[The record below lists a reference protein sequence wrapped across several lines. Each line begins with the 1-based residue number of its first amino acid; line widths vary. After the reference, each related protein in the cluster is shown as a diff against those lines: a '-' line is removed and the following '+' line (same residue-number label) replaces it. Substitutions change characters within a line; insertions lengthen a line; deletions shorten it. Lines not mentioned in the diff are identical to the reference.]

1 MSCLELEQS
10 YRSCGWRLKILTETA
25 VSDQY
30 GTTEFFSD
38 NDFSHL
44 EWGGSI
50 LGPNVMVPIS
60 KAKMSKN
67 SDNKKKPD
75 DRTKKSAENKHNVTR
90 TLVNKIKLSDFIN
103 NIVAT
108 RIAPSLPEDD
118 AGKDSKLPTVLMK
131 IDIEG
136 SELDV
141 VSDLLFSGSLRH
153 VDVAIIEWHHPI
165 MKDSVHRKKTIW
177 VSVLRNEVF
186 YF

>member
-1 MSCLELEQS
+1 M
-10 YRSCGWRLKILTETA
+10 TETA

-38 NDFSHL
+38 NDFNHL

-50 LGPNVMVPIS
+50 LGPNIMVPIS

-75 DRTKKSAENKHNVTR
+75 KRTNKSAENKYNVTK
-90 TLVNKIKLSDFIN
+90 TLVNMIKLSDFIN

-108 RIAPSLPEDD
+108 RIVPSSSADK
-118 AGKDSKLPTVLMK
+118 AGKDFNLPTVLMK

-136 SELDV
+136 SEVDV

-165 MKDSVHRKKTIW
+165 MKDDIHRKKTIW
-177 VSVLRNEVF
+177 VSVSRIEVF